1 MQMRKYFIY
10 FITLQCSSTTKL
22 ILRGL
27 CDVWV
32 ENINSI
38 LLTVYKFFTA
48 DKKTG
53 KPSFLTDSVFCFFFN
68 AKALYIWGR
77 HAWCGCHRFV
87 LLLPVLCVK
96 VQFCKEGLFSS
107 PHLCLEL
114 QLMWLVF
121 GPPDGRVWSASL
133 HEQGD
138 IPPPH
143 HSVAQ
148 QEPVQRIIRR
158 KNIELRNFSCFF
170 LLLFLFLG
178 YSATS
183 SVLSILNHCMETEDC
198 HLFLS
203 SFESQ
208 YSNNSVIM

>member
-10 FITLQCSSTTKL
+10 FITIQCSSTTKL

-38 LLTVYKFFTA
+38 LLPVYKFFTA

-53 KPSFLTDSVFCFFFN
+53 KPPSFLTDSVFCFFLFFN

-87 LLLPVLCVK
+87 PLLPVLCVK

-107 PHLCLEL
+107 PHLSLEL

-121 GPPDGRVWSASL
+121 GPPDGRVCIVTWAGGHPTPTSQRGPTRTCTKNNKKEKHWIEELFMFLLASL
-133 HEQGD
+133 PILGLQCNELSPFNTEPLHGNGR
-138 IPPPH
+138 PPL
-143 HSVAQ
+143 
-148 QEPVQRIIRR
+148 IFI
-158 KNIELRNFSCFF
+158 
-170 LLLFLFLG
+170 
-178 YSATS
+178 
-183 SVLSILNHCMETEDC
+183 
-198 HLFLS
+198 
-203 SFESQ
+203 
-208 YSNNSVIM
+208 